1 MTETT
6 EDFNTTPEGTQE
18 RVISK
23 RTVTKGRKAVE
34 KKNKALET
42 LKIEYLPIDD
52 ITPND
57 YNPNRQSEDEFELL
71 LRSMEE
77 DGFTQPIVC
86 VRHEDKVIIVDG
98 EHRFRAAASLQ
109 YPEVP
114 VVITDMTLEQARIA
128 TLRHNRARGSEDIE
142 LGAQVLRDLQELGAL
157 EWAQDSLMMDDVE
170 IQKLLDDIPA
180 PEALAGEEFNEGWEV
195 MDDQDEGERR
205 DGTGSSS
212 MTAQALEKQ
221 RKIEKKVAEAKT
233 EEERA
238 QARKE
243 MDVYRVSLVFSGEE
257 AKIIRAVL
265 AEEAAQKILDYCTA
279 VYKDMSDEEKNED

>member
-1 MTETT
+1 
-6 EDFNTTPEGTQE
+6 
-18 RVISK
+18 
-23 RTVTKGRKAVE
+23 
-34 KKNKALET
+34 
-42 LKIEYLPIDD
+42 
-52 ITPND
+52 
-57 YNPNRQSEDEFELL
+57 
-71 LRSMEE
+71 
-77 DGFTQPIVC
+77 
-86 VRHEDKVIIVDG
+86 
-98 EHRFRAAASLQ
+98 
-109 YPEVP
+109 
-114 VVITDMTLEQARIA
+114 
-128 TLRHNRARGSEDIE
+128 
-142 LGAQVLRDLQELGAL
+142 GAL